1 MEQSLLKL
9 RRALEKG
16 YDIQRKRNAYKTPS
30 IPKAEDP
37 DYKSFGHSVAENHR
51 QNHRPQDFTEW
62 ASELDATFT
71 ALRLN
76 FGRFRH
82 LTEADIDPSSD
93 SHAKAF
99 KRHLNELDKIVNE
112 PKHFATYQMLPAHP
126 PIILEGRELSQGYHS
141 HIFNQSNKNI
151 IPLISFLW
159 EHRRIETEDGQ
170 ILHAGQPTTLPRI
183 YKDLGLNHD
192 SFDLTAR
199 AIHAAAHRKN
209 IDLKIRYP
217 KQQVILVATQDSM

>member
-37 DYKSFGHSVAENHR
+37 DYKSFGHSISENHR
-51 QNHRPQDFTEW
+51 QNYKPQDFTNW
-62 ASELDATFT
+62 ASELDVTFSE
-71 ALRLN
+71 LKLN

-82 LTEADIDPSSD
+82 LTESDVDPSLD
-93 SHAKAF
+93 SYAKAF
-99 KRHLNELDKIVNE
+99 KRQLNELDKIVNE
-112 PKHFATYQMLPAHP
+112 PKHFATYQMLPAYP
-126 PIILEGRELSQGYHS
+126 PVTLEGRELSQGYYS
-141 HIFNQSNKNI
+141 HTFNRSNKHI
-151 IPLISFLW
+151 VPLISFLW
-159 EHRRIETEDGQ
+159 ERRRIETENGKLLQ
-170 ILHAGQPTTLPRI
+170 EGQPTTLARI
-183 YKDLGLNHD
+183 YKELGLNHD
-192 SFDLTAR
+192 SFDLTVR

-209 IDLKIRYP
+209 IELKIRYP